1 VLTLREGEHRCN
13 IHKCNGKV
21 WFSFAMLV
29 IGRNGLDNSLFFST
43 KKYKNKKYKQKSEL
57 QIRKKK

>member
-1 VLTLREGEHRCN
+1 
-13 IHKCNGKV
+13 
-21 WFSFAMLV
+21 MLV

-57 QIRKKK
+57 QIRKKKWWMEEIKNW